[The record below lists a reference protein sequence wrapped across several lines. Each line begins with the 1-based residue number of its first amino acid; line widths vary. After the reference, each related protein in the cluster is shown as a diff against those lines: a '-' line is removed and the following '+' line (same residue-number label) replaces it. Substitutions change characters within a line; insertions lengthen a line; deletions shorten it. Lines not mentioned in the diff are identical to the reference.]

1 VTTFRA
7 QDQQSRQDDEK
18 VEIFGLLEMHD
29 VGVAGA
35 QGHSLAH
42 FAEAV

>member
-7 QDQQSRQDDEK
+7 QDHQCRQDDGK
-18 VEIFGLLEMHD
+18 VEFFGLLEMYD